1 MANHDEKNKYAYL
14 DQLSTEE
21 LRQLLCADI
30 DSPVNGDDE
39 AIFYILEV
47 IESREQAHPSS
58 PFPDLGK
65 SWKEFNELYNT
76 PEAADI
82 SLYPIENDAA
92 PVLNSICKKS
102 IHKRQIP
109 KYQREYT
116 WGQYQWKDLYDDI
129 CENDNGYF
137 IGSIICIDN
146 SSDAFQTKELEVVDG
161 QQRLTTL
168 CLLLTA
174 IYNRLKI
181 HKDELDEDDEDELP
195 ALRKSIICKGASNGL
210 ILCPQIQNHNQADF
224 NVVMYENG
232 LLKSAKREKNWGNR
246 KIAKCYKYFLQRLD
260 QDIEE
265 SGDAVKTLLEIKSK
279 VSKAVLVKIEVGS
292 HAEAYTLFESLNNRG
307 TPLTAIDL
315 MKNLILARAERSGMT
330 CDDCFEDWQTLLGYL
345 TDDYS
350 TQERFFRQYYN
361 AFKNRLNEPFR
372 TDGQRKKDPLG
383 YIATRS
389 NLLSIFEE
397 LISRDLSGFMSDILV
412 CGEIYSRLI
421 LSTDDKTKY
430 TNSLT
435 DLSRIQGAPSYL
447 LLMYLFKNQATLE
460 VADADILE
468 TIKLLTRFF
477 VRRNI
482 TDTPNTRDLNKIFMQ
497 IISDVEEGKL
507 TGTAIYQHIYDE
519 LVRWSATDELFEEK
533 LKGDIYE
540 ENVGVARFV
549 LCAIAQKHMTNE
561 TWTDLWEQNDYGG
574 KKVFKWTIEH
584 IFPEGKNIPD
594 KWVDMI
600 AAGDRNLANEYLEQY
615 VHKIGNLTVTGYNS
629 TLSNLSFVEKR
640 DRLNAQKLYVGYK
653 NGLEINKELA
663 EKDAWT
669 VQDII
674 DRTDELV
681 EMLLDMYKL

>member
-1 MANHDEKNKYAYL
+1 MIKSVHDY
-14 DQLSTEE
+14 Q
-21 LRQLLCADI
+21 I
-30 DSPVNGDDE
+30 DDV
-39 AIFYILEV
+39 F
-47 IESREQAHPSS
+47 
-58 PFPDLGK
+58 K
-65 SWKEFNELYNT
+65 K
-76 PEAADI
+76 
-82 SLYPIENDAA
+82 DAGF
-92 PVLNSICKKS
+92 CYM
-102 IHKRQIP
+102 IP

-574 KKVFKWTIEH
+574 IKVFKWTIEH

>member
-1 MANHDEKNKYAYL
+1 MIKSVHDY
-14 DQLSTEE
+14 Q
-21 LRQLLCADI
+21 I
-30 DSPVNGDDE
+30 DDV
-39 AIFYILEV
+39 F
-47 IESREQAHPSS
+47 
-58 PFPDLGK
+58 K
-65 SWKEFNELYNT
+65 K
-76 PEAADI
+76 
-82 SLYPIENDAA
+82 DAGFCY
-92 PVLNSICKKS
+92 V
-102 IHKRQIP
+102 IP

-129 CENDNGYF
+129 CENDFGYF

-146 SSDAFQTKELEVVDG
+146 SSDAFQIKELEVVDG

-174 IYNRLKI
+174 IYNRLKE

-195 ALRKSIICKGASNGL
+195 ALRKSIICKGSSNGL
-210 ILCPQIQNHNQADF
+210 ILCPQIQNNNQADF

-232 LLKSAKREKNWGNR
+232 LLKSAKKEKNWGNR

-265 SGDAVKTLLEIKSK
+265 YGDAVTTLLEIKRK
-279 VSKAVLVKIEVGS
+279 VSKAVLVKIEVGN

-315 MKNLILARAERSGMT
+315 MKNLILARAERSGLT

-372 TDGQRKKDPLG
+372 TDEQRKKDPLG

-397 LISRDLSGFMSDILV
+397 LINRDLPGFMADILA
-412 CGEIYSRLI
+412 CGEIYSQLI
-421 LSTDDKTKY
+421 LSSDDKTKF
-430 TNSLT
+430 TNSLVE
-435 DLSRIQGAPSYL
+435 LSRIQGAPSYL
-447 LLMYLFKNQATLE
+447 LLMYLFKNQAGLQLQ
-460 VADADILE
+460 DSILQD

-497 IISDVEEGKL
+497 IISDIEEKGL
-507 TGTAIYQHIYDE
+507 VGAMIYQHIYAE
-519 LVRWSATDELFEEK
+519 LVHWSASDEIFEEK

-549 LCAIAQKHMTNE
+549 LCAIAQRAMTTE

-584 IFPEGKNIPD
+584 IFPEGRNIPD
-594 KWVDMI
+594 TWVEMI
-600 AAGDRNLANEYLEQY
+600 AGGDRSLANEYLEQY
-615 VHKIGNLTVTGYNS
+615 VHKIGNLTITGYNS

-663 EKDAWT
+663 EKDSWT

-674 DRTDELV
+674 DRTNKLV
-681 EMLLDMYKL
+681 AQLVVMYKL

>member
-1 MANHDEKNKYAYL
+1 MIKSVHDY
-14 DQLSTEE
+14 Q
-21 LRQLLCADI
+21 I
-30 DSPVNGDDE
+30 DDV
-39 AIFYILEV
+39 F
-47 IESREQAHPSS
+47 
-58 PFPDLGK
+58 K
-65 SWKEFNELYNT
+65 K
-76 PEAADI
+76 
-82 SLYPIENDAA
+82 DAGFCY
-92 PVLNSICKKS
+92 V
-102 IHKRQIP
+102 IP

-129 CENDNGYF
+129 CENDFGYF

-146 SSDAFQTKELEVVDG
+146 SSDAFQIKELEVVDG

-174 IYNRLKI
+174 IYNRLKE

-195 ALRKSIICKGASNGL
+195 ALRKSIICKGSSNGL
-210 ILCPQIQNHNQADF
+210 ILCPQIQNNNQADF

-232 LLKSAKREKNWGNR
+232 LLKSAKKEKNWGNR

-260 QDIEE
+260 QDIEK
-265 SGDAVKTLLEIKSK
+265 SGDAVTTLLEIKRK
-279 VSKAVLVKIEVGS
+279 VSKAVLVKIEVGN

-315 MKNLILARAERSGMT
+315 MKNLILARAERSGLT

-372 TDGQRKKDPLG
+372 TDEQRKKDPLG

-397 LISRDLSGFMSDILV
+397 LINRDLPGFMADVLA
-412 CGEIYSRLI
+412 CGEIYSELI
-421 LSTDDKTKY
+421 LSSDDKTKF
-430 TNSLT
+430 TNSLIE
-435 DLSRIQGAPSYL
+435 LSRIQGAPSYL
-447 LLMYLFKNQATLE
+447 LLMYLFKNQAELKLQ
-460 VADADILE
+460 DSILQD

-497 IISDVEEGKL
+497 IISDVEEKSFVGA
-507 TGTAIYQHIYDE
+507 TIYQHIYDE
-519 LVRWSATDELFEEK
+519 LARWSASDEIFEEK

-549 LCAIAQKHMTNE
+549 LCAIAQKAMTTE

-584 IFPEGKNIPD
+584 IFPEGRNIPD
-594 KWVDMI
+594 TWVEMI
-600 AAGDRNLANEYLEQY
+600 AGGDRSLANEYLEQY
-615 VHKIGNLTVTGYNS
+615 VHKIGNLTITGYNS

-663 EKDAWT
+663 EKDSWT

-674 DRTDELV
+674 DRTNKLV
-681 EMLLDMYKL
+681 AQLVVMYKL

>member
-1 MANHDEKNKYAYL
+1 MIKSVHDY
-14 DQLSTEE
+14 Q
-21 LRQLLCADI
+21 I
-30 DSPVNGDDE
+30 DDV
-39 AIFYILEV
+39 F
-47 IESREQAHPSS
+47 
-58 PFPDLGK
+58 K
-65 SWKEFNELYNT
+65 K
-76 PEAADI
+76 
-82 SLYPIENDAA
+82 DAGFCY
-92 PVLNSICKKS
+92 S
-102 IHKRQIP
+102 IP

-116 WGQYQWKDLYDDI
+116 WGQYQWKDFYDCI
-129 CENDNGYF
+129 CENDFGYF

-146 SSDAFQTKELEVVDG
+146 STDAFQIKELEVVDG

-174 IYNRLKI
+174 IYNRLKQ

-195 ALRKSIICKGASNGL
+195 TLRKSIICKGASNGL
-210 ILCPQIQNHNQADF
+210 ILCPQIQNNNQADF
-224 NVVMYENG
+224 NVVMFENG
-232 LLKSAKREKNWGNR
+232 LLKNAKKEKNWGNR
-246 KIAKCYKYFLQRLD
+246 KIAKCYKYFLHRLD

-265 SGDAVKTLLEIKSK
+265 SGDAVTTLLEVKRK

-330 CDDCFEDWQTLLGYL
+330 CDDCFDDWQILLGYL

-361 AFKNRLNEPFR
+361 AFKNKLNEPFR

-397 LISRDLSGFMSDILV
+397 LINRDLSGFMSDILA
-412 CGEIYSRLI
+412 CGKIYSQFI
-421 LSTDDKTKY
+421 LSNDDMTKY

-435 DLSRIQGAPSYL
+435 ELSRIQGAPSYL
-447 LLMYLFKNQATLE
+447 LLMYLFKKQTELQIQ
-460 VADADILE
+460 DGDLQD
-468 TIKLLTRFF
+468 TINLLTRFF

-497 IISDVEEGKL
+497 IISDVERMNI
-507 TGTAIYQHIYDE
+507 TGNTIYQHIYEE
-519 LVRWSATDELFEEK
+519 LVRWSVSDDVFEEK

-549 LCAIAQKHMTNE
+549 LCAIAQKAMTTE
-561 TWTDLWEQNDYGG
+561 TWTNLWEQNDYGG

-584 IFPEGKNIPD
+584 IFPEGKNIPE

-600 AAGDRNLANEYLEQY
+600 AGGDRKLANEYREQY
-615 VHKIGNLTVTGYNS
+615 VHKIGNLTVTGYNG

-640 DRLNAQKLYVGYK
+640 DRLNAQKLNVGYR

-663 EKDAWT
+663 EKDSWT

-674 DRTDELV
+674 ERTDRLV
-681 EMLLDMYKL
+681 SQLLEMYKL

>member
-1 MANHDEKNKYAYL
+1 MIKSVHDY
-14 DQLSTEE
+14 Q
-21 LRQLLCADI
+21 I
-30 DSPVNGDDE
+30 DDV
-39 AIFYILEV
+39 F
-47 IESREQAHPSS
+47 
-58 PFPDLGK
+58 K
-65 SWKEFNELYNT
+65 K
-76 PEAADI
+76 
-82 SLYPIENDAA
+82 DAGF
-92 PVLNSICKKS
+92 CYT
-102 IHKRQIP
+102 IP

-174 IYNRLKI
+174 IYNRLKE
-181 HKDELDEDDEDELP
+181 HKDELDEEDEDELP
-195 ALRKSIICKGASNGL
+195 ALRKSIICKGAANGL
-210 ILCPQIQNHNQADF
+210 ILCPQIQNHNQSDF
-224 NVVMYENG
+224 NVVMFENG
-232 LLKSAKREKNWGNR
+232 LIKNAKREKNWGNR

-260 QDIEE
+260 QDIEKSE
-265 SGDAVKTLLEIKSK
+265 NAVQTLLSIKSK

-315 MKNLILARAERSGMT
+315 MKNLILARAESSGLT
-330 CDDCFEDWQTLLGYL
+330 CDDCFEDWQTLLDHL
-345 TDDYS
+345 TDDYA

-372 TDGQRKKDPLG
+372 TEGQRKKDPLG

-397 LISRDLSGFMSDILV
+397 LISRDLSAFMKDILD
-412 CGEIYSRLI
+412 CGEIYSHLI
-421 LSTDDKTKY
+421 INTEEKTKY
-430 TNSLT
+430 SNALT

-447 LLMYLFKNQATLE
+447 LLMYLFKNQNE
-460 VADADILE
+460 IQMADADILE

-497 IISDVEEGKL
+497 IISDIEDNKL
-507 TGTAIYQHIYDE
+507 TGNAIYQHIYDE
-519 LVRWSATDELFEEK
+519 LSVWSASDELFEEK

-549 LCAIAQKHMTNE
+549 LCAIAQKAMTTE
-561 TWTDLWEQNDYGG
+561 TWTDLWEQNDYSG

-584 IFPEGKNIPD
+584 IFPEGKNIPQ

-600 AAGDRNLANEYLEQY
+600 ANGDQSLAKEYLEQY
-615 VHKIGNLTVTGYNS
+615 VHKIGNLTITGYNS

-640 DRLNAQKLYVGYK
+640 DRLNAQKLFVGYK

-663 EKDAWT
+663 EKESWT
-669 VQDII
+669 ITDII
-674 DRTDELV
+674 ERTDELV
-681 EMLLDMYKL
+681 SQLLVMYKL

>member
-1 MANHDEKNKYAYL
+1 M
-14 DQLSTEE
+14 
-21 LRQLLCADI
+21 
-30 DSPVNGDDE
+30 
-39 AIFYILEV
+39 
-47 IESREQAHPSS
+47 
-58 PFPDLGK
+58 
-65 SWKEFNELYNT
+65 
-76 PEAADI
+76 
-82 SLYPIENDAA
+82 
-92 PVLNSICKKS
+92 
-102 IHKRQIP
+102 
-109 KYQREYT
+109 
-116 WGQYQWKDLYDDI
+116 
-129 CENDNGYF
+129 
-137 IGSIICIDN
+137 
-146 SSDAFQTKELEVVDG
+146 
-161 QQRLTTL
+161 
-168 CLLLTA
+168 
-174 IYNRLKI
+174 
-181 HKDELDEDDEDELP
+181 
-195 ALRKSIICKGASNGL
+195 
-210 ILCPQIQNHNQADF
+210 
-224 NVVMYENG
+224 
-232 LLKSAKREKNWGNR
+232 
-246 KIAKCYKYFLQRLD
+246 
-260 QDIEE
+260 
-265 SGDAVKTLLEIKSK
+265 
-279 VSKAVLVKIEVGS
+279 
-292 HAEAYTLFESLNNRG
+292 
-307 TPLTAIDL
+307 TAIDL

-584 IFPEGKNIPD
+584 IFPEGRNIPD

-600 AAGDRNLANEYLEQY
+600 AGGDRNLANEYLEQY

-629 TLSNLSFVEKR
+629 TLGNLSFVEKR

-681 EMLLDMYKL
+681 AMLLDMYKL

>member
-1 MANHDEKNKYAYL
+1 MIKSVHDY
-14 DQLSTEE
+14 Q
-21 LRQLLCADI
+21 I
-30 DSPVNGDDE
+30 DDV
-39 AIFYILEV
+39 F
-47 IESREQAHPSS
+47 
-58 PFPDLGK
+58 K
-65 SWKEFNELYNT
+65 K
-76 PEAADI
+76 
-82 SLYPIENDAA
+82 DAGFCY
-92 PVLNSICKKS
+92 V
-102 IHKRQIP
+102 IP

-146 SSDAFQTKELEVVDG
+146 SSDAFQIKELEVVDG
-161 QQRLTTL
+161 QQRLTTM

-174 IYNRLKI
+174 IYNRLKQ
-181 HKDELDEDDEDELP
+181 HKEELDEDDEDELP

-210 ILCPQIQNHNQADF
+210 ILCPQVQNHNQSDF
-224 NVVMYENG
+224 NMVMFENG
-232 LLKSAKREKNWGNR
+232 LIKNAKKEKNWGNR

-265 SGDAVKTLLEIKSK
+265 AGDAVKALLEIKNK

-315 MKNLILARAERSGMT
+315 MKNLILARAERSGLT
-330 CDDCFEDWQTLLGYL
+330 CDDCFEEWQTLLSYL

-361 AFKNRLNEPFR
+361 AFKSSLNEPFR
-372 TDGQRKKDPLG
+372 NDSQRKKDPLG

-397 LISRDLSGFMSDILV
+397 LINRDLPKFMKDIIE

-421 LSTDDKTKY
+421 LSAEERTKFSG
-430 TNSLT
+430 SLAE
-435 DLSRIQGAPSYL
+435 LSRIQGAPSYL
-447 LLMYLFKNQATLE
+447 LLMYLFKNQASLKID
-460 VADADILE
+460 DADLID

-482 TDTPNTRDLNKIFMQ
+482 TDTPNTRDLTRIFMQ
-497 IISDVEEGKL
+497 IISNIEDAQLSGN
-507 TGTAIYQHIYDE
+507 AIYHLIYEE
-519 LVRWSATDELFEEK
+519 LTRWSASDDLFEEK

-549 LCAIAQKHMTNE
+549 LCAIAQRSMTNE

-584 IFPEGKNIPD
+584 VFPEGKNIPAH
-594 KWVDMI
+594 WVDMI
-600 AAGDRNLANEYLEQY
+600 AGGDAALAKEYLEQY
-615 VHKIGNLTVTGYNS
+615 VHKLGNLTITGYNS
-629 TLSNLSFVEKR
+629 ALSNLSFVDKR
-640 DRLNAQKLYVGYK
+640 DRMNAQKLYVGYK
-653 NGLEINKELA
+653 NGLAINSELA
-663 EKDAWT
+663 AKDTWT
-669 VQDII
+669 IADIVN
-674 DRTDELV
+674 RTNTLV
-681 EMLLDMYKL
+681 KQLLIMYKL

>member
-1 MANHDEKNKYAYL
+1 MIKSVHDY
-14 DQLSTEE
+14 Q
-21 LRQLLCADI
+21 I
-30 DSPVNGDDE
+30 DDV
-39 AIFYILEV
+39 F
-47 IESREQAHPSS
+47 
-58 PFPDLGK
+58 K
-65 SWKEFNELYNT
+65 K
-76 PEAADI
+76 
-82 SLYPIENDAA
+82 DAGFCY
-92 PVLNSICKKS
+92 V
-102 IHKRQIP
+102 IP

-129 CENDNGYF
+129 CENDFGYF

-146 SSDAFQTKELEVVDG
+146 SSDAFQIKELEVVDG

-174 IYNRLKI
+174 IYNRLKE

-195 ALRKSIICKGASNGL
+195 ALKKSIICKGSFNGL
-210 ILCPQIQNHNQADF
+210 ILCPQIQNNNQADF

-232 LLKSAKREKNWGNR
+232 LLKSAKKEKNWGNR

-265 SGDAVKTLLEIKSK
+265 SGDAVTTLLEIKRK
-279 VSKAVLVKIEVGS
+279 VSKAVLVKIEVGN

-315 MKNLILARAERSGMT
+315 MKNLILARAERSGLT

-372 TDGQRKKDPLG
+372 TDEQRKKDPLG

-397 LISRDLSGFMSDILV
+397 LINRDLPGFMADVLA
-412 CGEIYSRLI
+412 CGEIYSELI
-421 LSTDDKTKY
+421 LSSDDKTKF
-430 TNSLT
+430 TNSLIE
-435 DLSRIQGAPSYL
+435 LSRIQGAPSYL
-447 LLMYLFKNQATLE
+447 LLMYLFKNQAELKLQ
-460 VADADILE
+460 DSILQD

-497 IISDVEEGKL
+497 IISDVEEKSL
-507 TGTAIYQHIYDE
+507 VGTMIYQHIYAE
-519 LVRWSATDELFEEK
+519 LVRWSASDEIFEEK

-549 LCAIAQKHMTNE
+549 LCAIAQKAMTTE
-561 TWTDLWEQNDYGG
+561 TWTDLWEQNDYSG

-594 KWVDMI
+594 TWVDMI
-600 AAGDRNLANEYLEQY
+600 AGGDRNLANEYLEQY
-615 VHKIGNLTVTGYNS
+615 VHKIGNLTITGYNS
-629 TLSNLSFVEKR
+629 ALSNLSFVEKR
-640 DRLNAQKLYVGYK
+640 DRLNAQKLYVGYR

-663 EKDAWT
+663 EKDSWT

-674 DRTDELV
+674 DRTNKLV
-681 EMLLDMYKL
+681 AQLLVMYKL

>member
-1 MANHDEKNKYAYL
+1 MIKSVHDY
-14 DQLSTEE
+14 Q
-21 LRQLLCADI
+21 I
-30 DSPVNGDDE
+30 DDV
-39 AIFYILEV
+39 F
-47 IESREQAHPSS
+47 
-58 PFPDLGK
+58 K
-65 SWKEFNELYNT
+65 K
-76 PEAADI
+76 
-82 SLYPIENDAA
+82 DAGF
-92 PVLNSICKKS
+92 CYT
-102 IHKRQIP
+102 IP

-174 IYNRLKI
+174 IYNRLKE

-210 ILCPQIQNHNQADF
+210 ILCPQIQNHNQSDF
-224 NVVMYENG
+224 NVVMAENG
-232 LLKSAKREKNWGNR
+232 LIKGAKKEKNWGNR

-260 QDIEE
+260 QDLEKSENAIQ
-265 SGDAVKTLLEIKSK
+265 TLLGIKNK

-315 MKNLILARAERSGMT
+315 MKNLILARAEKAGLT
-330 CDDCFEDWQTLLGYL
+330 CDDCFDDWQTLLGYL
-345 TDDYS
+345 TDDYA

-361 AFKNRLNEPFR
+361 AFKSKLNEPFK
-372 TDGQRKKDPLG
+372 TEGQRKKDPLG

-397 LISRDLSGFMSDILV
+397 LINRDLAGFMTDILE

-421 LSTDDKTKY
+421 LSSDEKSIH
-430 TNSLT
+430 TNYLL

-447 LLMYLFKNQATLE
+447 LLMYLFKNQKELSVT
-460 VADADILE
+460 DADLQK

-497 IISDVEEGKL
+497 IISDVEETKL
-507 TGTAIYQHIYDE
+507 EGSSVFERIYSE
-519 LVRWSATDELFEEK
+519 LANWSASDELFTEK

-549 LCAIAQKHMTNE
+549 LCALAQKAMTTE
-561 TWTDLWEQNDYGG
+561 TWTDLWEQNDYSG

-584 IFPEGKNIPD
+584 IFPEGKNIPA
-594 KWVDMI
+594 KWVGMI
-600 AAGDRNLANEYLEQY
+600 ADGDRALANEYLEQY

-629 TLSNLSFVEKR
+629 TLSNLSFEEKR
-640 DRLNAQKLYVGYK
+640 DRVNSQKLYVGYK
-653 NGLEINKELA
+653 NGLEINKHLA
-663 EKDAWT
+663 EKDTWT
-669 VQDII
+669 VKDITE
-674 DRTDELV
+674 RTNTLV
-681 EMLLDMYKL
+681 EELISMYKL